1 MITVAGCA
9 QAWIESFADDPEA
22 VSALAVARER
32 LTAGRS
38 LRKLRRITLFELS
51 GPLVGP
57 DDLAGLLH
65 RSRQFYNPNKQRC
78 TVRTSRDSV
87 AIVGPNERLLLVH
100 DADGARRVPAERWW
114 RHETGDEIEVRE
126 AVVWSLDFAAE
137 AGETAGLVEELA
149 VLRSRRHGLFCN
161 PHAQRFAISG
171 AEPPLPWI
179 KAGPRGDAA

>member
-1 MITVAGCA
+1 MNALTGHA
-9 QAWIESFADDPEA
+9 QAWIESFSDDPEA

-38 LRKLRRITLFELS
+38 LRGLRRITLFELS
-51 GPLVGP
+51 GPLAGP
-57 DDLAGLLH
+57 EALGFLLH

-78 TVRTSRDSV
+78 TVRASREPV
-87 AIVGPNERLLLVH
+87 AIVRPDERLLLVH

-114 RHETGDEIEVRE
+114 RHETGDDVEVRE
-126 AVVWSLDFAAE
+126 AVVWSLDFA
-137 AGETAGLVEELA
+137 GETTGLVEELA

-179 KAGPRGDAA
+179 KVGPRGDAA